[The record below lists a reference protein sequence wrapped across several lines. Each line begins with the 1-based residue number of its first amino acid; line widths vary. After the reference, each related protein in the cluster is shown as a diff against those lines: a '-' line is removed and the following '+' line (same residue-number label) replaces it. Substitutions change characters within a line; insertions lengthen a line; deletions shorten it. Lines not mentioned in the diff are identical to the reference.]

1 MISAEA
7 SRGVEYATRVSFVSC
22 VRACASSFVST
33 AAVTAATARATT
45 ASRKTGLLMSLLRYE
60 VLITGISDFYPKAS
74 SPVKASPVGLDQD
87 LRDLRRRELDRGQL
101 APTQHLSHLRPGEED
116 VVVAAMRTGL
126 RRHPRAADAAEDG
139 VLEEHRLH
147 VELVRRQTP
156 PRTRGA

>member
-33 AAVTAATARATT
+33 AAVTAATARATR

-87 LRDLRRRELDRGQL
+87 LRDLRPRKLNRRQL
-101 APTQHLSHLRPGEED
+101 APTQHLPHLRPGEED
-116 VVVAAMRTGL
+116 VVVTAVRAGFW
-126 RRHPRAADAAEDG
+126 RHHRAADPARD
-139 VLEEHRLH
+139 R
-147 VELVRRQTP
+147 
-156 PRTRGA
+156 